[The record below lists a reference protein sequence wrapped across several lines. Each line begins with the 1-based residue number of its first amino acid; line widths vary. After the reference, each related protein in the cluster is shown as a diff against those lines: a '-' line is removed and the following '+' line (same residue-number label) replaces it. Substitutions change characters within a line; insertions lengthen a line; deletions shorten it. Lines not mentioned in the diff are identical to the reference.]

1 MINETKHCL
10 KNVTNFEGRDARQT
24 FWFYVL
30 FLVLLQFAISM
41 LAAIPTMASA
51 IGSSFEAAQA
61 GMDPERMEAR
71 IMAEMA
77 GSLGTMMWVG
87 IASSVAITLLFVAA
101 FVRRLHDAGYTGWLV
116 LVPVVIQVL
125 AMYAQVDQTAQL
137 QEIFASGTSPE
148 QMQAMQLEA
157 TSNPLNYI
165 SWLGYLFVIVFG
177 VFKSQPGPN
186 RYGEPAKPL

>member
-10 KNVTNFEGRDARQT
+10 KNVTNLEGRDARQT

-116 LVPVVIQVL
+116 LVPVVIQAL

-137 QEIFASGTSPE
+137 QEIFASGASPE

-186 RYGEPAKPL
+186 RYGEEPKPL

>member
-116 LVPVVIQVL
+116 LVPVVIQAL

-137 QEIFASGTSPE
+137 QEIFASGASPE